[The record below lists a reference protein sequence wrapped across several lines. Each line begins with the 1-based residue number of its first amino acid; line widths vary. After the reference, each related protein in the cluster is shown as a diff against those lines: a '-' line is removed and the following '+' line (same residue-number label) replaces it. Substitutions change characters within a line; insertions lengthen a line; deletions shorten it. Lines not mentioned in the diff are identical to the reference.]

1 MKVSV
6 IIIMI
11 LINCVCL
18 LSHNIY
24 KQQLRGMS
32 PGLRQGHRSN
42 SKADKRIHTKVPHRH
57 HVVVGKHVTLL
68 HGKLSGTTHFTNNK
82 LRQIILSNV

>member
-11 LINCVCL
+11 LINCGCL
-18 LSHNIY
+18 LGHNIY
-24 KQQLRGMS
+24 KQQLRGVS

-57 HVVVGKHVTLL
+57 HVVVGKHVTVL
-68 HGKLSGTTHFTNNK
+68 HGKLSGNHFTKNK
-82 LRQIILSNV
+82 RRQIILRNV